1 MPWLSSFKGYL
12 QPRVLLIAGLGVLSG
27 LPLGLLI
34 DPLRYWLSEIGIE
47 KSTIGLLSLVMLSY
61 SLKMFWAPLVDRLR
75 IPFLSAIGQRK
86 SWLLL
91 AQTLTF
97 LCILF
102 VGSIDPSK
110 ELNLFILF
118 VLGIS
123 FFSATQDICVDA
135 MRIELVEKKAIG
147 EASALYIIG
156 YRIGVILLSQVITFY
171 IADSYGWSAA
181 YFSIGGIF
189 IIASLIL
196 IFIVPEPE
204 RDEKDYISLLKNPN
218 LWFKDSFILPF
229 ADLIS
234 RYKTHLLLLL
244 GITFTYRLSDM
255 FLGPMAMPF
264 YQEIGFTKI
273 QVAQIT
279 NFYGMWMAI
288 LGGLFAGLTLHR
300 FGLVKNMI
308 AGAIFVPLAN
318 IPFIFLNLIGND
330 VNFLIFTITVDNFSQ
345 GFISVV
351 GITFLSNMVSAT
363 YTATQYALLYGL
375 VVIPPN
381 IISSGSGFVAEAY
394 GFQNFFILCALLGIP
409 AIVLT
414 LMVWQKREVFGFD

>member
-97 LCILF
+97 LCILL

-110 ELNLFILF
+110 ELDLFILF

-196 IFIVPEPE
+196 ILIVPEPE
-204 RDEKDYISLLKNPN
+204 RDEKDYISLL
-218 LWFKDSFILPF
+218 
-229 ADLIS
+229 
-234 RYKTHLLLLL
+234 
-244 GITFTYRLSDM
+244 
-255 FLGPMAMPF
+255 
-264 YQEIGFTKI
+264 
-273 QVAQIT
+273 
-279 NFYGMWMAI
+279 
-288 LGGLFAGLTLHR
+288 
-300 FGLVKNMI
+300 
-308 AGAIFVPLAN
+308 
-318 IPFIFLNLIGND
+318 
-330 VNFLIFTITVDNFSQ
+330 
-345 GFISVV
+345 
-351 GITFLSNMVSAT
+351 
-363 YTATQYALLYGL
+363 
-375 VVIPPN
+375 
-381 IISSGSGFVAEAY
+381 
-394 GFQNFFILCALLGIP
+394 
-409 AIVLT
+409 
-414 LMVWQKREVFGFD
+414 